1 MIFSST
7 ASQSLKDIR
16 AYSGEDG
23 KKLAYGEL
31 CFYLFLVSE
40 SFLNCE
46 RTAGNVGLK
55 HSQRVQSVQ
64 AF

>member
-23 KKLAYGEL
+23 KKLADGEL

-46 RTAGNVGLK
+46 RMAGNVGLK

-64 AF
+64 AS